1 MKVQTKSTIFLL
13 IALFI
18 FGWQFVDVC
27 QVKAQRTPTN
37 SLPEEERKLRDELE
51 QDKSILEVSCRVL
64 FTPEKPDKQFSEAQK
79 TRNQIILS
87 IFKASKSND
96 IVAKV
101 KQRCSSIEGT
111 PTVIYL
117 LVNNGKITL
126 VIDSSRDR
134 FGYMRVKTET
144 CSSLSLVH
152 YVSVKDEKG
161 SRLELKPTSESD
173 KDKVTFMLKCEKN
186 GDATKSES
194 AF

>member
-1 MKVQTKSTIFLL
+1 MKIKINLHLYILVILFL
-13 IALFI
+13 
-18 FGWQFVDVC
+18 FGLQFGVHKVN
-27 QVKAQRTPTN
+27 AQQTPTN

-51 QDKSILEVSCRVL
+51 LDKSILEVSCRVF
-64 FTPEKPDKQFSEAQK
+64 FTPEKPDKQFLEARK

-87 IFKASKSND
+87 ILKAATSNE
-96 IVAKV
+96 IIAKV

-111 PTVIYL
+111 PTVSYL

-126 VIDSSRDR
+126 VVDSSRDK
-134 FGYMRVKTET
+134 FGYMRVRTET

-173 KDKVTFMLKCEKN
+173 KDKVTFMLKCEKT
-186 GDATKSES
+186 GEAKSDS